1 MTVNEQV
8 DVYIQWCDVC
18 TQKGVSWKYTRTYSV
33 DLCTVLA
40 SVAVVVLINDVWF
53 CLVTWSPRHV
63 EHDVMLHK
71 YTTTRE
77 CMINTIIAEFDMFLR
92 PREVFVAFHIYVFSF
107 LAVEIRV
114 LLWA

>member
-1 MTVNEQV
+1 MAVNEHV
-8 DVYIQWCDVC
+8 DAYIQWCGVC
-18 TQKGVSWKYTRTYSV
+18 TQKGVSWKYTGTFSV
-33 DLCTVLA
+33 GLCTVIV
-40 SVAVVVLINDVWF
+40 STAVVVINGVWF
-53 CLVTWSPRHV
+53 CLVAWSPRHV
-63 EHDVMLHK
+63 EYDVMLHK

-92 PREVFVAFHIYVFSF
+92 PQEVFVAFRIYVFSF